1 MYGIHEDVYRGLL
14 DYFQRE
20 RAIRKVIL
28 FGSRAKHTARYNSD
42 IDLCIDYEG
51 EQKGK
56 IVQDIDDIVGIYS
69 YDVLFADS
77 LNGEIKQHIDR
88 NGVMIDK
95 RT

>member
-1 MYGIHEDVYRGLL
+1 M

-28 FGSRAKHTARYNSD
+28 FGSKPKRTARYNSD

-77 LNGEIKQHIDR
+77 LNGEIKQQIDR
-88 NGVMIDK
+88 DRVVIYK
-95 RT
+95 RA

>member
-1 MYGIHEDVYRGLL
+1 L

-28 FGSRAKHTARYNSD
+28 FGSRPKRTARYNSD

-77 LNGEIKQHIDR
+77 LNGEIKQQIDR
-88 NGVMIDK
+88 DRVVIYK
-95 RT
+95 RA

>member
-1 MYGIHEDVYRGLL
+1 MYGIHEDVYRKLL

-20 RAIRKVIL
+20 RGIRKVIL
-28 FGSRAKHTARYNSD
+28 FGSRAKDTARYNSD

-69 YDVLFADS
+69 YDVLFADL
-77 LNGEIKQHIDR
+77 LNKTA
-88 NGVMIDK
+88 N
-95 RT
+95 